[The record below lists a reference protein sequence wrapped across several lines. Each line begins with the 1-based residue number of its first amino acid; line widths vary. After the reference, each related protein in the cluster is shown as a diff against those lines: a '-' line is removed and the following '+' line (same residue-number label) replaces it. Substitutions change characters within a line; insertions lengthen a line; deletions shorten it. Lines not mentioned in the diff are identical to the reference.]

1 MAAKTAKNPLIAK
14 IEYYFRKAQRLFN
27 ITKWAEVN
35 SNLLGRLNDY
45 VDSVK
50 NEKLFNNLSDLLDN
64 YEEFLE
70 ESGEHKLNKDLV
82 AIGQAA
88 AAARE
93 SLNNIAIDSYI
104 DIKKGGFFQE
114 EEDFDADNFLSLL
127 QDISN
132 NILNTLD
139 TLGNVPEFESELSEM
154 HSELTQSRTD
164 KYDRNLR
171 IIDQNKQREAKEVWI
186 AANPAKYLAQKQRG
200 WQNLKNNP
208 EQYEKYKEKKRLKY
222 RRFID
227 ELTER
232 AKTDPS
238 AKGELD
244 LFLQT
249 NRERQIERWELK
261 KKKDEQ
267 KRQRH
272 KDEYGK
278 FKNFRDF
285 SPEEQKQYEQ
295 SLQGSDIAG
304 YNIQT
309 LRNKFVVVAARDEAL
324 RIASKVVAKKSIQAI
339 KGMEKNERQQLIEAA
354 KQEPEYIN
362 FIASLPA
369 KIEANPEFKA
379 IRKVRPDI
387 ADEILKAISRL
398 RRKN

>member
-1 MAAKTAKNPLIAK
+1 MAAKTAKNPLISK

-50 NEKLFNNLSDLLDN
+50 NEKLFNNLSDLLEN

-70 ESGEHKLNKDLV
+70 ESGEHKVNKDLI

-93 SLNNIAIDSYI
+93 SLNDIAIDSYI
-104 DIKKGGFFQE
+104 DIDKGGFFQE
-114 EEDFDADNFLSLL
+114 EEDFDADNFLNLL
-127 QDISN
+127 QEISN
-132 NILNTLD
+132 NILSTLD
-139 TLGNVPEFESELSEM
+139 SLGNVPEFESELSEM

-171 IIDQNKQREAKEVWI
+171 IIDRNKQREAKEVWI

-208 EQYEKYKEKKRLKY
+208 ERYEKYKEEKRLKY

-227 ELTER
+227 DLTER
-232 AKTDPS
+232 AKTDPT

-244 LFLQT
+244 LFLLT
-249 NRERQIERWELK
+249 NRERQIERWEK
-261 KKKDEQ
+261 KKQKDEQ
-267 KRQRH
+267 RRLRH

-278 FKNFRDF
+278 FKNFKDF
-285 SPEEQKQYEQ
+285 TPEEQKQYEA
-295 SLQGSDIAG
+295 SLKGSDIAG

-324 RIASKVVAKKSIQAI
+324 RIASKVIAKKSIQAI
-339 KGMEKNERQQLIEAA
+339 KSMEKNERQQLIEAA

-362 FIASLPA
+362 FLTNLPT

-379 IRKVRPDI
+379 IRKLRPDI